1 MLYMYELLLTLF
13 THFKVVR
20 AHLNRTISI
29 LKIFCNTY
37 YVVSQFIKLDSIYYM
52 YIIRFINSFDKYVIS
67 QTKANFQ
74 NNDVIPLLNI
84 DTSLPNLLIRIR
96 GWKLILL
103 KWVFNTIFLLII
115 VIPLSNVEISLADV
129 GIPLSQAVSLLLED
143 RNCKTDQMELQHYF
157 APMPWLKLKNIQFY
171 LGMKIFIYI

>member
-67 QTKANFQ
+67 QTKAKFQ
-74 NNDVIPLLNI
+74 NNGVIPLLNI
-84 DTSLPNLLIRIR
+84 NTSLPNLLIRIR

-103 KWVFNTIFLLII
+103 K
-115 VIPLSNVEISLADV
+115 
-129 GIPLSQAVSLLLED
+129 
-143 RNCKTDQMELQHYF
+143 
-157 APMPWLKLKNIQFY
+157 
-171 LGMKIFIYI
+171 